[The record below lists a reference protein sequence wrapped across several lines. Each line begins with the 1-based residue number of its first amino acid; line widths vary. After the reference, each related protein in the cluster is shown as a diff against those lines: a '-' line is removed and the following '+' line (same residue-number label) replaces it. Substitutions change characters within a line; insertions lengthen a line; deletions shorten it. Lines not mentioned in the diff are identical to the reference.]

1 MMLTGSEHLSASMTR
16 GQTSLHG
23 EIEKTHSALVR
34 TCTALVIWSNG
45 SSTRSSSAG
54 VWRPATTNSQPTTS
68 HSSRLP
74 QYGHGSAFMS
84 TGPSL
89 GRTRGEAAAGGNSVG
104 SLLDADRS
112 AAQITSGGM
121 GSCLPQIDLG
131 VRRLKKLGDAL
142 CLTS

>member
-1 MMLTGSEHLSASMTR
+1 MLTGSEHLSASMAR

-68 HSSRLP
+68 HSSSLP
-74 QYGHGSAFMS
+74 QYGYGYVLMS
-84 TGPSL
+84 TGPSQIASNLSAYFSNFSPNYAGREMRVTIRGHNPLLEIEL
-89 GRTRGEAAAGGNSVG
+89 GCV
-104 SLLDADRS
+104 
-112 AAQITSGGM
+112 M
-121 GSCLPQIDLG
+121 CLRCAMQ
-131 VRRLKKLGDAL
+131 
-142 CLTS
+142 T